1 MPDHVKA
8 SLSVALDLLY
18 RRNPNT
24 IKLDLGPVR
33 ALLAALGNPHEQYV
47 CLHVA
52 GTNGKGSV
60 SAMLASILRGSG
72 FRTGLYTSPHLVRF
86 NERIV
91 VDGEPIGDADLEQLL
106 TEIDEVTRRGNVDV
120 APPEGQAPACPGQRD
135 VTFFEFTT
143 ALAFE
148 YFRRRKVDVAVLETG
163 LGGRLDATNVVIP
176 AVSVITSIG
185 LDHQQY
191 LGDTIE
197 QIAAEKAGIIKPG
210 RPVVC
215 GVLPEAAR
223 AVVEK
228 IAAQNGS
235 YVTYATDVVNVQRI
249 KQDLSGQRVKIE
261 TQDGALKPVTLPFF
275 GEHQL
280 GNCAV
285 AVAAIEQLAKISNDW
300 KFDPK
305 NFQSLE
311 KTVWPARFQILS
323 KEPPVIL
330 DGAHNPEAAAAL
342 AATLR
347 EVAGKKPVALVC
359 GFLSDKDPANFLRA
373 FTRQAKACW
382 VVPIHNER
390 AMPVDDV
397 VAAARSTALK
407 PVAASLDDALSSAK
421 AWAADHDGVV
431 CITGSLY
438 LAGEALRH
446 LGNQGFRPI

>member
-1 MPDHVKA
+1 VTLSTSP
-8 SLSVALDLLY
+8 SLVRSLELLY
-18 RRNPNT
+18 KRNPNT

-33 ALLAALGNPHEQYV
+33 ELLRALGNPHEKYV

-60 SAMLASILRGSG
+60 SAMLASILRAAG

-86 NERIV
+86 NERII
-91 VDGEPIGDADLEQLL
+91 VDGEPIADADLESLL
-106 TEIDEVTRRGNVDV
+106 VEIDAKAKSLD
-120 APPEGQAPACPGQRD
+120 QRD

-148 YFRRRKVDVAVLETG
+148 YFRRREVDIAVLETG

-191 LGDTIE
+191 LGDSIE

-235 YVTYATDVVNVQRI
+235 HVTYAADVVNVRRV
-249 KQDLSGQRVKIE
+249 KQDWSGQRVKIE

-285 AVAAIEQLAKISNDW
+285 AVATMETLQEIFPARIATRSVAGGQA
-300 KFDPK
+300 
-305 NFQSLE
+305 LE
-311 KTVWPARFQILS
+311 KTTWPARFQILS

-330 DGAHNPEAAAAL
+330 DGAHNPEAAAVL

-347 EVAGKKPVALVC
+347 EVAGKKPVALVV
-359 GFLSDKDPANFLRA
+359 GFLSDKDPVNFLRVFA
-373 FTRQAKACW
+373 RTAKACW

-390 AMPVDDV
+390 GMPVTEV
-397 VAAARSTALK
+397 VAAARSVGFK
-407 PVAASLDDALSSAK
+407 PLAASLGEAVEAAT
-421 AWAADHDGVV
+421 AWAVEHDGVV
-431 CITGSLY
+431 CVTGSLY
-438 LAGEALRH
+438 LAGEVLAARC
-446 LGNQGFRPI
+446 